1 MKVFLLRERESNPRP
16 QGYEPC
22 KLPLL
27 YPTIY
32 LYKRQGLHLHDL
44 VAYQSTS
51 DEVVS
56 VCRSPLLWFEL
67 FHHSCVF
74 NLQYV
79 KELSKFGCFE
89 LVFIVSKYTVLFP
102 FSDTIF
108 CGPAPYCPAVLLR
121 LLIGSFT
128 GLDQFC

>member
-1 MKVFLLRERESNPRP
+1 MALEDWNVTKNKFKS
-16 QGYEPC
+16 QC
-22 KLPLL
+22 
-27 YPTIY
+27 I

-51 DEVVS
+51 DEVMS
-56 VCRSPLLWFEL
+56 VCSSPLTVRTLPPLLYF
-67 FHHSCVF
+67 F

-79 KELSKFGCFE
+79 KELCKFGCFE

-102 FSDTIF
+102 SFDIIF